1 MNATELR
8 ELDID
13 ELIAALAEAKAELF
27 NLRFQLATN
36 QLDNTSR
43 LRDVRKDVARI
54 ATVIREFEISE
65 WRASQPQAGT
75 TSQAGQ
81 TSQAGSSS

>member
-8 ELDID
+8 ELDAE
-13 ELIAALAEAKAELF
+13 ELVSKLAEAKAELF

-36 QLDNTSR
+36 QLDNTAR
-43 LRDVRKDVARI
+43 LREMRKEVARI

-65 WRASQPQAGT
+65 WHATRTPGR
-75 TSQAGQ
+75 
-81 TSQAGSSS
+81 GS